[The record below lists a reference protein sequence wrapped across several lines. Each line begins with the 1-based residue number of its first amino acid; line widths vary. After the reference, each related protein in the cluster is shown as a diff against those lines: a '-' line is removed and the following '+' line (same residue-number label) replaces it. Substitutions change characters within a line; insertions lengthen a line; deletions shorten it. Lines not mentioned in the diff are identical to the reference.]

1 MFRLGPDREIRRDR
15 QPCRLRLAGSHAAWP
30 RHHGGLRPAQERER
44 QRTCFGEDGSRD
56 GGYPIQPALPH
67 AAVMGRILVIA
78 GIILVAAGLLWP
90 YLARLG
96 LGRLPGDIAI
106 RGEHGGFYFP
116 VVTCLVVSLVLSLIF
131 WLAGKL

>member
-1 MFRLGPDREIRRDR
+1 
-15 QPCRLRLAGSHAAWP
+15 
-30 RHHGGLRPAQERER
+30 
-44 QRTCFGEDGSRD
+44 
-56 GGYPIQPALPH
+56 
-67 AAVMGRILVIA
+67 MGRILVIA

-116 VVTCLVVSLVLSLIF
+116 VMTCLVVSLVLSLIF